1 MNYWKA
7 IAAVAAAGFGAVAAA
22 LTGDGAV
29 DATEGI
35 NIVIMVLGAAAVL
48 VAPNV
53 PGSRYTK
60 LAHAAL
66 TAVAVAAASL
76 VADGLSWTD
85 AAQLVVAALG
95 ALGVY
100 LAPYRV
106 PVSVAAYFDAP
117 RAVSPRASTGTP
129 FPPNPTNL
137 EGT

>member
-7 IAAVAAAGFGAVAAA
+7 VAAIVAAGCGAVAAA
-22 LTGDGAV
+22 LTGDGRV
-29 DATEGI
+29 DATEVV
-35 NIVIMVLGAAAVL
+35 NVVIMVLGAAAVL

-60 LAHAAL
+60 AIHAVL

-85 AAQLVVAALG
+85 AAQLAVAALG

-100 LAPYRV
+100 LAPYQNPPRI
-106 PVSVAAYFDAP
+106 AAYL
-117 RAVSPRASTGTP
+117 AVPDSSSRVG
-129 FPPNPTNL
+129 
-137 EGT
+137 